1 MFEHSANNLY
11 QTCENLF
18 AKELQMAGRLRLFS
32 RLVLWYN
39 VSAPGGPKRP
49 RLFETSAPA
58 LRRQGRPQCGAKA
71 CKQPRKPGFG
81 PHGGAFYGTGKN
93 AVRNVPQND
102 RKGGKDSEAYLL
114 ECKWLSR
121 RAEQGF

>member
-1 MFEHSANNLY
+1 MFPRPAGQKGQGFLKQVRPPCGGRAGPNAVPRPVSGPASQALGR
-11 QTCENLF
+11 
-18 AKELQMAGRLRLFS
+18 MAGLFF
-32 RLVLWYN
+32 N
-39 VSAPGGPKRP
+39 
-49 RLFETSAPA
+49 
-58 LRRQGRPQCGAKA
+58 
-71 CKQPRKPGFG
+71 
-81 PHGGAFYGTGKN
+81 GTGKN